1 MASWNGAWRRPE
13 VRRWTAHSGRR
24 RKARSGGAPAWGRRP
39 RRATRRGG
47 RDGVGVVEFCS
58 RERRQEANGVAA
70 TDGDLR
76 AWTHA
81 SMRLRKN
88 SNEGMGRCVRAR
100 GNEGNK
106 NCDGGS
112 PSWPETEKNGGGRTN
127 SGEKIRRPGGDTE
140 RAFGGRR
147 KRRFVTSQIYNKN

>member
-1 MASWNGAWRRPE
+1 M
-13 VRRWTAHSGRR
+13 
-24 RKARSGGAPAWGRRP
+24 
-39 RRATRRGG
+39 
-47 RDGVGVVEFCS
+47 
-58 RERRQEANGVAA
+58 AA

-147 KRRFVTSQIYNKN
+147 KRRSRASCRNERFVDWCSNSPGIKVGRNGNVRRNSRAGS